1 MADVFDPYYEWLGI
15 TPSDQP
21 PHHYRLLGIGL
32 FEENA
37 GVIANA
43 ADRQMGH
50 LHGFAAGKH
59 SQLSQRLLN
68 EVAAARVCLLN
79 PEKKAA
85 YDGQL
90 RQELAASAVPV
101 PRALP
106 VASVF
111 TPTFPAGAPVPSMGT
126 EAELHPA
133 EERVALSPAILAI
146 ATAAGL
152 VLLGALVWWLS
163 GSGNVQQAEAE
174 PRQPA
179 AGGQAAPGPQE
190 EPRQPERPADVAQ
203 AEPDERQPPQ
213 DAADD
218 VPATSPADEPP
229 STPAIVSSEEDERP
243 TEPAGAMPDDPA
255 PEQPADPH
263 PIMDDSMPAR
273 PPEPP
278 KGPAP
283 PSDVPETPAETM
295 PAQPVQAAK
304 RAVPDRDAQEGVRRV
319 LDETYDTS
327 SARPM
332 AERLALVDQLA
343 ALAEKSGDDAER
355 FVLLRRAS
363 ELASEAGEG
372 ERMMRL
378 VGRIADEFDV
388 DRLRVEVA
396 MLDGFSKKATN
407 EEQIGALVRSSAAV
421 IEEALAAERFDLA
434 DSLSAAVYRA
444 CQASAGRPF
453 RVEALNRRRRVQ
465 QLRTQSDEVQAAR
478 TAVQSNPDDEAA
490 HTALARWHCFVRND
504 WSQALPHYAK
514 GSEPELRALAERE
527 LNSTALDAAGQVE
540 LADAWWELAAV
551 SDQQAKPVFLRRAA
565 HWYERAYPELT
576 STLLKARVTKRMDEL
591 EKAGQA
597 ASPGQE
603 AGAPPPLAVAPF
615 DAQRAAQHQ
624 QAWAKHLN
632 VPVEETNPIGMRMR
646 LIPPG
651 EFLMGTTEEAIQA
664 ETQMSLMQ
672 ADRSFQDR
680 LGTESPQHRVR
691 VTRPFW
697 MSATEVT
704 QDQYFRVMGV
714 NPSRSQA
721 PNLPVVR
728 VTWLEAAEFCR
739 RLTQASGKKLGG
751 RVYRLA
757 TEAEWEYVCRAGSAT
772 RYHFGDE
779 DGSLAEYGWFRFNSN
794 RRAQPVATRRPNP
807 WGLFD
812 MHGNVAEWVVD
823 WYSRSYYSESPVN
836 DPTGPSR
843 IWNRNRVVRG
853 GDFNSTPAA
862 CRSAS
867 RGEEFSENHSWNVG
881 FRVVLVSADAADPT
895 QPPEADTA
903 SPEPATTLNR

>member
-1 MADVFDPYYEWLGI
+1 MTDVFDPYYEWLGI

-50 LHGFAAGKH
+50 LRGFAAGKH
-59 SQLSQRLLN
+59 SQLSQKLLN

-79 PEKKAA
+79 PEKKVA

-90 RQELAASAVPV
+90 RQALAASAVPV
-101 PRALP
+101 PRAVP
-106 VASVF
+106 VASV
-111 TPTFPAGAPVPSMGT
+111 PVAAFPAGAQAPSIGT
-126 EAELHPA
+126 EAELYPA
-133 EERVALSPAILAI
+133 DERAALSPVILAI
-146 ATAAGL
+146 TTVAGL

-179 AGGQAAPGPQE
+179 AAGQATPDPQQE
-190 EPRQPERPADVAQ
+190 LRQPERPADVAQ
-203 AEPDERQPPQ
+203 AEPDERQQPR

-218 VPATSPADEPP
+218 VPVTPPADDPP
-229 STPAIVSSEEDERP
+229 STPAVVPNEEDEQL

-255 PEQPADPH
+255 PEQPTDPR
-263 PIMDDSMPAR
+263 PVVDDLMPGR
-273 PPEPP
+273 PPEPE
-278 KGPAP
+278 GPAP
-283 PSDVPETPAETM
+283 PSDVPETPAETT
-295 PAQPVQAAK
+295 PSQPVQAAK
-304 RAVPDRDAQEGVRRV
+304 RPVPDRAAQEGVRRV

-327 SARPM
+327 SARPL

-343 ALAEKSGDDAER
+343 ALAEKSGDAAER

-378 VGRIADEFDV
+378 VGQIADEFDV

-396 MLDGFSKKATN
+396 MLDGFSKKATS
-407 EEQIGALVRSSAAV
+407 EEQIGALVRSSATV

-490 HTALARWHCFVRND
+490 HTTLARWHCFVRND
-504 WSQALPHYAK
+504 WSQALPHFAK

-527 LNSTALDAAGQVE
+527 LNSTALDAAGQAE
-540 LADAWWELAAV
+540 LADAWWELAEV

-576 STLLKARVTKRMDEL
+576 STLLKARVTKRLAEL
-591 EKAGQA
+591 EKTGQA
-597 ASPGQE
+597 ASPRQE

-632 VPVEETNPIGMRMR
+632 VPVDETNPIGMRMG

-651 EFLMGTTEEAIQA
+651 EFLMGTTEEAIQT
-664 ETQMSLMQ
+664 ETQMSVMQ
-672 ADRSFQDR
+672 ADRSFRDR
-680 LGTESPQHRVR
+680 LETESPQHRVR
-691 VTRPFW
+691 ITRPFW

-704 QDQYFRVMGV
+704 QEQYFRVMGV
-714 NPSRSQA
+714 NPSRSQV

-739 RLTQASGKKLGG
+739 RLTQASGKKLGD
-751 RVYRLA
+751 RVYRLP
-757 TEAEWEYVCRAGSAT
+757 TEAEWEYACRAGSTT

-779 DGSLAEYGWFRFNSN
+779 DASLPEHGWFLLNSN
-794 RRAQPVATRRPNP
+794 RRVQPVATRRPNP
-807 WGLFD
+807 WGMFD

-823 WYSRSYYSESPVN
+823 WHSRSYYSESPVDN
-836 DPTGPSR
+836 PMGSSR
-843 IWNRNRVVRG
+843 GWARAVRG
-853 GDFNSTPAA
+853 GSSDSIAPS

-867 RGEEFSENHSWNVG
+867 RGTEFPENRSWNVG
-881 FRVVLVSADAADPT
+881 FRVVLVAADAADKT
-895 QPPEADTA
+895 QLPDAETP
-903 SPEPATTLNR
+903 SPEPVATEDR